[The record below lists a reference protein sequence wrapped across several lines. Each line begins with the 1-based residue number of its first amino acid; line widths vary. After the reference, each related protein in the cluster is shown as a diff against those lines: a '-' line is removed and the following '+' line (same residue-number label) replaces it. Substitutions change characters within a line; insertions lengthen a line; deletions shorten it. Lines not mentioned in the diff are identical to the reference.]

1 MCPVSDV
8 LLSSPVVALKSPQ
21 PGRSVRLNFLCDAGH
36 GWLSVQRNLLFQFPT
51 VALRVSSYSYQRNDR
66 VYLEEDCDAELL
78 MAALAQHGYNM
89 QFTSKHSDRRSPIRS
104 YDRFLLSFDEKA
116 LLDSVP

>member
-1 MCPVSDV
+1 M
-8 LLSSPVVALKSPQ
+8 
-21 PGRSVRLNFLCDAGH
+21 
-36 GWLSVQRNLLFQFPT
+36 
-51 VALRVSSYSYQRNDR
+51 SSYSYQRNDR

-116 LLDSVP
+116 LLDSVPWACRTGGLFFRGRENYFTFYANNGIK